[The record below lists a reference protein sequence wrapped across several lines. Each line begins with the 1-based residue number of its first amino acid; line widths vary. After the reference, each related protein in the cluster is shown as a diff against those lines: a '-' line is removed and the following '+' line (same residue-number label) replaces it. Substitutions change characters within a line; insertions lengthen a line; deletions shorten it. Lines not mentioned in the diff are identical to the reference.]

1 MGWDLVVENGTV
13 VTMDPERRVLRG
25 GSIGVAG
32 GRIVAVV
39 GPGEELPAAGRW
51 IDASG
56 MIVLPGIVDTHAHA
70 GHCLTRGLGDGWE
83 SGPWIEL
90 MTTVYDHASDEAF
103 WRAESRLAALER
115 LKFGVTTSLSM
126 TGSAP
131 RIDDPRYALASS
143 SGYAALGLRH
153 VVATGPTGVRWPQRY
168 TDRSVGSPRP
178 VELDLDAALRATG
191 DVLAAVRD
199 LGNERISA
207 VLAPAYLMPGQRER
221 PETVAQLRG
230 LVELLG
236 RHGVGFHSHAFARQI
251 ADAHAIAPELFGP
264 HASLAHCAG
273 ISMEEVALLAETG
286 TAISHGPLTHAY
298 AEARCPVVEALEAGV
313 NVVVSTD
320 GTAPDRSF
328 DLIAQARVAAQ
339 LQRVHDHDTTLL
351 PAGRLLAM
359 ITVDA
364 ARAIG
369 MDAQV
374 GSIEVGKR
382 ADLILLD
389 ARQAHLAPEILAP
402 LRVVGHATGQDVDT
416 VIVGG
421 EVLMEGRVVAGVDED
436 AILADARDALMATLE
451 RTTYGDPEAMH
462 PALWHGLRYGDG
474 AGTA

>member
-1 MGWDLVVENGTV
+1 MHIDLVIENGTV

-25 GSIGVAG
+25 GAVGVRD
-32 GRIVAVV
+32 GRVVAVV
-39 GPGEELPAAGRW
+39 QSGEELAEAGRR
-51 IDASG
+51 IDATG
-56 MIVLPGIVDTHAHA
+56 KIVLPGIVDTHAHA

-90 MTTVYDHASDEAF
+90 MATVYDHASDEAF

-131 RIDDPRYALASS
+131 RIDDPRYALAAAA
-143 SGYAALGLRH
+143 GYAELGLRH
-153 VVATGPTGVRWPQRY
+153 VVATGPTGVSWPQRY
-168 TDRSVGSPRP
+168 TDRSLVPPRP
-178 VELDLDAALRATG
+178 VELDLEAALRATG
-191 DVLAAVRD
+191 DVLNAVRG

-207 VLAPAYLMPGQRER
+207 VLAPAYLMPGSKDR
-221 PETVAQLRG
+221 PETAAQLRG

-236 RHGVGFHSHAFARQI
+236 RHDVGFHSHAFAGQI
-251 ADAHAIAPELFGP
+251 ADAHAIAPELFGS

-273 ISMEEVALLAETG
+273 ISMAEVAILAQTG

-313 NVVVSTD
+313 NVAISTD

-328 DLIAQARVAAQ
+328 DLIAQARVAGQ
-339 LQRVHDHDTTLL
+339 LQRVHFRDTTLL
-351 PAGRLLAM
+351 PAGKLLAM
-359 ITVDA
+359 ITIDA

-369 MDAQV
+369 MEAEV

-382 ADLILLD
+382 ADLTLLD

-421 EVLMEGRVVAGVDED
+421 EVLMEGGVVLGVDEQ
-436 AILADARDALMATLE
+436 AILTDAHDALMATLE
-451 RTTYGDPEAMH
+451 RAAYGDPEAVH
-462 PALWHGLRYGDG
+462 RDVWHGLRYGDG
-474 AGTA
+474 AGAT